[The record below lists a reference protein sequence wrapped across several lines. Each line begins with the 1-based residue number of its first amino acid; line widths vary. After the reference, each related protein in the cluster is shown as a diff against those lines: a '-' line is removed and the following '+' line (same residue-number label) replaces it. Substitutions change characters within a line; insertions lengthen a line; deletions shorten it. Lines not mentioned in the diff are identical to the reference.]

1 MTEGPVSPAVLPPH
15 GLPGLK
21 SEWSRL
27 VTTPDLDDVGRTWH
41 ILDNGV
47 QDPTLT
53 LLCVHGNPTWSYL
66 WRDLIAEAPE
76 NVRVIAIDH
85 LDMGFSERT
94 GRVRRLAQRI
104 DDLCALTDELEL
116 SGRVVTV
123 AHDWGGPISLGWALR
138 HKEQLGGIV
147 LMNTAVHQPEGSHA
161 PSLIR
166 AVRMPG
172 VLKSVCQTTPTFVRG
187 TVRLSRPRPPR
198 SVRDAYE
205 VPYRT
210 ADRRAAIATFVEDIP
225 LTEDHPSDAALTE
238 IATDLEQL
246 VDVPSLLLWGPSD
259 PVFSDLYLHDLESR
273 LPNAK
278 THRFIGSSH
287 LLPEDADI
295 ASAIYAWIDQ
305 LDKSASGGMPQAVR
319 EPLRA
324 SIDRRAEDTDVAIVE
339 MDSDG
344 VKNSIT
350 FSELHAN
357 IERVARGLVDLGV
370 EKADR
375 IAMLVPPGIDLAVSI
390 FAGWRVG
397 ATMVLADAGLGIRG
411 MGRALASADPDY
423 LIGVPL
429 ALSAARTMLW
439 PGIRISTTR
448 LTSPNRRLL
457 GSDVSLDDL
466 RNAGGDV
473 RMPAPPGPNDVAG
486 IGFTSGATGPAKG
499 VVYRHH
505 QLQAQRDALV
515 NLYDIDSTDSLVAAF
530 GPFAL
535 LGTLM
540 GIPSVVPDMR
550 VTSPGTLTA
559 SALANAAGAV
569 DASLVF
575 ASPAALRNIA
585 ATSWELSSSQV
596 DALLRVRLLLS
607 AGAPVPADVLRAASD
622 VVPNAEAHTPY
633 GMTEVMPVTDISLVG
648 IGAAGDRDGVCVGLP
663 ADGVDVAISAIDQEG
678 RAVGPLSS
686 DVGTLGEICIRTAHM
701 RDGYD
706 KLWMTE
712 SVASQPDGW
721 HRSGDVGHFD
731 DEGRLWVEGRIGH
744 VITTPAGPVTP
755 VGIEH
760 AVSALEGIEMSA
772 AVGVGPQ
779 GTQQVVVVLILAD
792 GGRRADLADEALA
805 DRIRDVVARVEV
817 AAVLTVPSL
826 PVDKRHNSKINRT
839 RVAAWAEKVLAGGRM
854 TRI

>member
-1 MTEGPVSPAVLPPH
+1 
-15 GLPGLK
+15 
-21 SEWSRL
+21 
-27 VTTPDLDDVGRTWH
+27 
-41 ILDNGV
+41 
-47 QDPTLT
+47 
-53 LLCVHGNPTWSYL
+53 
-66 WRDLIAEAPE
+66 
-76 NVRVIAIDH
+76 
-85 LDMGFSERT
+85 
-94 GRVRRLAQRI
+94 
-104 DDLCALTDELEL
+104 
-116 SGRVVTV
+116 
-123 AHDWGGPISLGWALR
+123 
-138 HKEQLGGIV
+138 
-147 LMNTAVHQPEGSHA
+147 
-161 PSLIR
+161 
-166 AVRMPG
+166 
-172 VLKSVCQTTPTFVRG
+172 
-187 TVRLSRPRPPR
+187 
-198 SVRDAYE
+198 
-205 VPYRT
+205 
-210 ADRRAAIATFVEDIP
+210 VEDIP

-350 FSELHAN
+350 FSELHAD

-429 ALSAARTMLW
+429 ALSAARTMRW

-686 DVGTLGEICIRTAHM
+686 DVGTLGEICIRAAHM